1 MTANSSPRFGSA
13 PLDIYNNFTDSTPAA
28 THQGNSNSPSSTPEA
43 SSTHTNNVNTDATIN
58 INNPNMSVNLPVR
71 AINNL
76 AGSTS
81 AAMGMGAAI
90 KAMQHKQGA
99 LE

>member
-1 MTANSSPRFGSA
+1 
-13 PLDIYNNFTDSTPAA
+13 
-28 THQGNSNSPSSTPEA
+28 
-43 SSTHTNNVNTDATIN
+43 
-58 INNPNMSVNLPVR
+58 MSVNLPVR